1 MSTEVLK
8 REFHFKEEV
17 LTDPDPAMSVP
28 EVLDFYS
35 GKYPEL
41 TSGVVQEPEIDE
53 GKLIYNIDFV
63 MGEKG

>member
-1 MSTEVLK
+1 MSVEVLK

-17 LTDPDPAMSVP
+17 LPDPDPAMSVP

-41 TSGVVQEPEIDE
+41 TSGVVQEPEIED
-53 GKLIYNIDFV
+53 GKMIYSIDFV
-63 MGEKG
+63 VGEKG